1 MGWTDEQLKA
11 IQAEGSVIVSAAA
24 GSGKTAVLT
33 ERIARLIAEG
43 TDIDRFLVVTF
54 TRAAAAEMKKRI
66 GDKLREMAEA
76 EGDNPRLMAAAAD
89 IGRAD
94 ISTIDGFCTRV
105 LRRHFQGVGLDPAF
119 AAASEPESQALM
131 AEAMEELIEESLGDE
146 DFDRLMNA
154 FDGERGFTDAAY
166 RLYTFLVAQPDP
178 LNWLKQ
184 AAEMSF
190 ADEDLDGTPMMEEYL
205 FKAKADVRRYAE
217 ELKIWRN
224 RLEEFYSENPQID
237 IKKRKTHILDAEL
250 MGAEEAL
257 RQTAYTGYA
266 MSLNA
271 IEFATLTIKDVDE
284 DLKGRVKDARD
295 ALKKTIKNQ
304 RENDFVKPL
313 SEHAERLKALRPLTR
328 ALFVFME
335 KYFALYADKKRAEG
349 LIDYGDMEH
358 MALTLLRDPAIAR
371 EYRNR
376 FDYVFVDEYQDCNP
390 VQNEIFA
397 AVSRENNQFYVGD
410 VKQSIYRFRMAEPA
424 LFTDKYD
431 QFTEKGGAMQ
441 LSRNFR
447 SATAVIDYVNSLFG
461 RIMTRETGGVDYD
474 GAARLAAGR
483 EEKGGAELHILPRA
497 LVPEYLEDEAEDELA
512 ALAAEEAE
520 ALFAAGRIRELV
532 NTPFTDRDG
541 TRRNYR
547 YSDIVILHSAPA
559 KIAEVWV
566 RTLSREGVPAYAEMS
581 GGYFEAIEV
590 QVFLN
595 LLRIIDNPLQDIPLI
610 SVLRSPIAGFDTEEL
625 IMLRSDNPAESF
637 YGSLSAAAKA
647 DTLLGAKAGMFLQRL
662 NKWRADAPLYDLA
675 DFMAELMDSS
685 GFEDYVSA
693 LPGGPSRRAN
703 LEALLEN
710 AAAYSRR
717 GQGIGGFLR
726 FMDRAKSS
734 GKMGAA
740 RIASANVVRILSIHK
755 SKGLEF
761 PVVLLA
767 GLSKW
772 FNNSDKI
779 ANFAMDRDIGLGF
792 RPIKGNLRTANLMH
806 SAVTARLW
814 RHQVA
819 EQMRVLYVA
828 LTRASDRLIMIAS
841 LKSMEEIEKFPEAIT
856 PSVISAAKCY
866 ADWILPSALLSPG
879 KNPLR
884 QALGLQNI
892 PGRPEVDIYLHGGV
906 HTEGIGSVLPYE
918 QYMAFREQAIEQGAG
933 IFADR
938 FAWQYPYQAETTL
951 PSKVSVSDLT
961 GNYQEIAEYPA
972 FMRDK
977 ALLHPTGRG
986 TAAHTL
992 MEHISIAPHTPESIR
1007 AEVERMIAEGI
1018 LSPAEAEILN
1028 VENAA
1033 AFFASPLGRRMAASE
1048 RVERELPFNHR
1059 VPARELMDTDT
1070 GETIL
1075 LQGIIDCCF
1084 IEDGQWVLIDYKTDF
1099 VPRGRAKEAAA
1110 KHRRQLSLYRN
1121 ALAALTGAP
1130 VKEMYIHFLGIGE
1143 SVRVE

>member
-1 MGWTDEQLKA
+1 MGWTDEQLNA
-11 IQAEGSVIVSAAA
+11 IQAKGSAIVSAAA

-66 GDKLREMAEA
+66 GDKLREMARA
-76 EGDNPRLMAAAAD
+76 EGEDPRLMAAAAD

-119 AAASEPESQALM
+119 AAASEPEAQALM

-154 FDGERGFTDAAY
+154 FDGEQGFSDAAY
-166 RLYTFLVAQPDP
+166 RLYDFLSAQPDP
-178 LNWLKQ
+178 LEWLRQ

-190 ADEDLDGTPMMEEYL
+190 ADQDLDSTPMMEEYL
-205 FKAKADVRRYAE
+205 NKAKAQVRRCYE
-217 ELKIWRN
+217 ELKIWRD
-224 RLEEFYSENPQID
+224 RLNDFYLENPQID
-237 IKKRKTHILDAEL
+237 IKKRKTDILDAEL
-250 MGAEEAL
+250 VGAEQVL
-257 RQTAYTGYA
+257 SQTTYAGYA
-266 MSLNA
+266 VCLNA
-271 IEFATLTIKDVDE
+271 IEFKTLTIKEVDE
-284 DLKGRVKDARD
+284 ELKERVKAARD
-295 ALKKTIKNQ
+295 ALKKVIKAQ
-304 RENDFVKPL
+304 RENDFIKPL
-313 SEHAERLKALRPLTR
+313 SEHAQRLKELRPLTM
-328 ALFVFME
+328 AMLAFME
-335 KYFALYADKKRAEG
+335 KYFDLYAEKKRAEG

-358 MALTLLRDPAIAR
+358 MALTLLRDPAVAK
-371 EYRNR
+371 EYKDR
-376 FDYVFVDEYQDCNP
+376 FEYVFVDEYQDCNP

-397 AVSRENNQFYVGD
+397 AVSREDNQFYVGD
-410 VKQSIYRFRMAEPA
+410 VKQSIYRFRMAEPK
-424 LFTDKYD
+424 LFTDKFD
-431 QFTEKGGAMQ
+431 QFAPSGGALQ

-447 SATAVIDYVNSLFG
+447 SATAVIDYVNALFS
-461 RIMTRETGGVDYD
+461 RIMTRETGGVDYT
-474 GAARLAAGR
+474 GSARLTAGR
-483 EEKGGAELHILPRA
+483 EERGGAELHILPRA
-497 LVPEYLEDEAEDELA
+497 LTPEYLEDEAEEELEL
-512 ALAAEEAE
+512 LAAEEAE

-532 NTPFTDRDG
+532 SSTFTDRDG
-541 TRRNYR
+541 TERNYR

-610 SVLRSPIAGFDTEEL
+610 SVLRSPIGGFDTEEL
-625 IMLRSDNPAESF
+625 ILLRADNPADSF
-637 YGSLSAAAKA
+637 YGSLAAAAKA
-647 DTLLGAKAGMFLQRL
+647 DTLLGVKARMFLARL
-662 NKWRADAPLYDLA
+662 NKWRADAPLYDLG
-675 DFMAELMDSS
+675 DFMAELMDST

-717 GQGIGGFLR
+717 GQGIGGFIR
-726 FMDRAKSS
+726 FMDRAKGS

-761 PVVLLA
+761 PVVFLA
-767 GLSKW
+767 GLSKN
-772 FNNSDKI
+772 FNTADKT
-779 ANFAMDRDIGLGF
+779 AAFAMNRDIGLGIK
-792 RPIKGNLRTANLMH
+792 PIRGNLKTSNLMH

-841 LKSMEEIEKFPEAIT
+841 LRDMDDMAKFPEAIT
-856 PSVISAAKCY
+856 PSAISAAKCY
-866 ADWILPSALLSPG
+866 SDWILPTALLSPG
-879 KNPLR
+879 ENPLR
-884 QALGLQNI
+884 QALGMADL
-892 PGRPEVDIYLHGGV
+892 PGTPELSIYLHDGV
-906 HTEGIGSVLPYE
+906 NTEGIGSSLPYE
-918 QYMAFREQAIEQGAG
+918 QYKAFREQAVQKGPGVFAG
-933 IFADR
+933 R
-938 FAWQYPYQAETTL
+938 FAWQYPYRAETSL
-951 PSKVSVSDLT
+951 PSKVSVSDLA

-977 ALLHPTGRG
+977 AALRPTGRG

-992 MEHISIAPHTPESIR
+992 MEHIPIASHTAESIR
-1007 AEVERMIAEGI
+1007 AEVARLVTEGI
-1018 LSPAEAEILN
+1018 LSPAEAEVVSVKN
-1028 VENAA
+1028 VA
-1033 AFFASPLGRRMAASE
+1033 AFFASPLGRRMAASP

-1059 VPARELMDTDT
+1059 VSARQLMAADTD
-1070 GETIL
+1070 ETIL

-1084 IEDGQWVLIDYKTDF
+1084 MEEGQWVLIDYKTDF
-1099 VPRGRAKEAAA
+1099 VPTGKAKEAAA

-1121 ALAALTGAP
+1121 ALEALTGAK